1 MVAGHGV
8 RGEHGVLMAYYPF
21 SPQMGCK
28 YVLLGPQG
36 SRAVFNDPTD
46 ADYVGG
52 LTEDGITGLDSADVR
67 ESATEL
73 AGSDGGSHGDFYF
86 GRRPITITGVV
97 TGHSSHAGRDLRLAK
112 LRRATNALR
121 TDVLLQ
127 WQNNPTASTAPM
139 QTWCRLQNRRITG
152 AWNKSFQL
160 GLVSEYAVLF
170 SQAVRTANGSPVTVE
185 NQGDWAAFPLIR
197 ITGASSNPT
206 VTVDSLGTDEGEMK
220 LFMKNLNLAA
230 GEAVEVDTL
239 NHTATFVA
247 GARNGQ
253 SANRYIDFDLTVR
266 WPALHYGNSTVTLG
280 GGGTLSL
287 TWRDAWA

>member
-1 MVAGHGV
+1 MPYY
-8 RGEHGVLMAYYPF
+8 AY

-28 YVLLGPQG
+28 YVLLGPN
-36 SRAVFNDPTD
+36 SARAAFNDPSD
-46 ADYVGG
+46 ADYVGV
-52 LTEDGITGLDSADVR
+52 LTEDGVTGLDSADVR

-86 GRRPITITGVV
+86 GRRPITMTGIV
-97 TGHSSHAGRDLRLAK
+97 TGHASAGARDARLAK

-121 TDVLLQ
+121 SDVLLM
-127 WQNNPTASTAPM
+127 WHNNPTATTIPM

-170 SQAVRTANGSPVTVE
+170 SQALRSASGSPVTVE
-185 NQGDWAAFPLIR
+185 NQGDWAAFPVIR
-197 ITGASSNPT
+197 IDGASTNPT
-206 VTVDSLGTDEGEMK
+206 VTVDSLDTDEANMV
-220 LFMKNLNLAA
+220 LYTKNLSLAA

-253 SANRYIDFDLTVR
+253 SANRHIDFDLTVR